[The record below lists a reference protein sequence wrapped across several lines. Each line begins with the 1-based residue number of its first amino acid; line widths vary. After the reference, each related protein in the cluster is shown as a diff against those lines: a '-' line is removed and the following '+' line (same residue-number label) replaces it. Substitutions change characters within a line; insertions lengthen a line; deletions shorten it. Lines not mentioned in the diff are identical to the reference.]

1 MKKLLT
7 IVTALLFTSNVY
19 AGFGVGVS
27 GSLFNVEADVTETT
41 SSSDALSGSDTHST
55 SVDNDVVPVPGIFGE
70 YTFDAYPITLGVEMT
85 LGSAD
90 VSDKVKTRTE
100 TPASGENSGTA
111 TTYKANASIEN
122 LTSLYVE
129 IPVYNNFFVKAGAL
143 SVDVTTE
150 ESGVASYGNV
160 TGENGTMYGFGI
172 KSGNDAGYNYKLA
185 YEVLDFDTISV
196 TSSSGNKVAGD
207 IDTSGLKFSIVYN
220 F

>member
-27 GSLFNVEADVTETT
+27 GSIFNVEADVTETT
-41 SSSDALSGSDTHST
+41 SSSDTNSGSDSHST

-70 YTFDAYPITLGVEMT
+70 YTFDAYPVTLGVEMT

-100 TPASGENSGTA
+100 TPASGENEGTA

-129 IPVYNNFFVKAGAL
+129 IPVYNNFL
-143 SVDVTTE
+143 
-150 ESGVASYGNV
+150 
-160 TGENGTMYGFGI
+160 
-172 KSGNDAGYNYKLA
+172 
-185 YEVLDFDTISV
+185 
-196 TSSSGNKVAGD
+196 
-207 IDTSGLKFSIVYN
+207 
-220 F
+220 

>member
-27 GSLFNVEADVTETT
+27 GSIFNVEADVTETT
-41 SSSDALSGSDTHST
+41 SSSDTNSGSDTHST

-70 YTFDAYPITLGVEMT
+70 YTFDAYPVTLGVEMT

-100 TPASGENSGTA
+100 TPASGENEGTA

-143 SVDVTTE
+143 SVDVTTD
-150 ESGVASYGNV
+150 ESGTASYGNV

-172 KSGNDAGYNYKLA
+172 KSGNDAGIIINLHTK
-185 YEVLDFDTISV
+185 
-196 TSSSGNKVAGD
+196 
-207 IDTSGLKFSIVYN
+207 
-220 F
+220 

>member
-27 GSLFNVEADVTETT
+27 GSIFNVEADVTETT
-41 SSSDALSGSDTHST
+41 SSSDTNSGSDTHST

-70 YTFDAYPITLGVEMT
+70 YTFDAYPVTLGVEMT

-100 TPASGENSGTA
+100 TPASGENEGTA

-143 SVDVTTE
+143 SVDVTTDGQE
-150 ESGVASYGNV
+150 LHLTETLQVKTEQC
-160 TGENGTMYGFGI
+160 TGLELNQAMTQGI
-172 KSGNDAGYNYKLA
+172 IINLHTK
-185 YEVLDFDTISV
+185 
-196 TSSSGNKVAGD
+196 
-207 IDTSGLKFSIVYN
+207 
-220 F
+220 